1 MELDS
6 ESDKPEPE
14 PSETTS
20 GQASNILPDGGN
32 ILLPSWLRCR
42 IQGVSRLDGF
52 LLDYSFNFLLPV
64 SAFCWLLCGVAFVV

>member
-1 MELDS
+1 MEPDS
-6 ESDKPEPE
+6 ESDKTEPE

-20 GQASNILPDGGN
+20 GQASNILSYDGN

-42 IQGVSRLDGF
+42 IQGVSRLDRF

-64 SAFCWLLCGVAFVV
+64 SSVFLLLCWFVLVV